1 MSKCWNVT
9 KPVQE
14 NIRKGIDFMSQE
26 RFHYKTLEEV
36 KERAEELKVYLPFS
50 SSTDILKTPLKVG
63 NVTFHNRMGIA
74 PMEGADS
81 LEDGSPSD
89 YTIRRYV
96 NEAIGGSALIWF
108 EAISI
113 VPEGRSSKTQLL
125 LTEENVESYKR
136 MNEKIK
142 EAGRKANGFEPYLIM
157 QANHSGRYSNPD
169 NRPAPMIAYR
179 HPQLEQYRAA
189 DDSCIVTD
197 DYLKS
202 LEESFGKA
210 ALLAKKAGF
219 DAVDIKSCH
228 GYLLAELLSA
238 YDRPGQY
245 GGNYENRTR
254 LLKNGIKAAK
264 VWEDENFQVTCR
276 LGIYDGYEYPWGF
289 GVSEGSGLK
298 PDLKE
303 PIRLVKELYG
313 NCGIQMMNLTM
324 GNPYATT
331 HVTRPFDMGKYEP
344 EEHPFTG
351 IGRMIAGIGEVK
363 KAVPEMVIFGS
374 APTYLRQFA
383 DLYTA
388 GAVEE
393 GFCDGMLFGRMAFAD
408 PDYANEIIKN
418 GRIDPKRVCMTCG
431 KCGDLIRAHKPT
443 GCVIRDPKTFMPFY
457 KEFLEIKKKQP
468 ANFRG

>member
-1 MSKCWNVT
+1 
-9 KPVQE
+9 
-14 NIRKGIDFMSQE
+14 MSQE

-418 GRIDPKRVCMTCG
+418 K
-431 KCGDLIRAHKPT
+431 
-443 GCVIRDPKTFMPFY
+443 
-457 KEFLEIKKKQP
+457 
-468 ANFRG
+468 

>member
-1 MSKCWNVT
+1 
-9 KPVQE
+9 
-14 NIRKGIDFMSQE
+14 MSQE

-142 EAGRKANGFEPYLIM
+142 EAGSKANGFEPYLIM

>member
-1 MSKCWNVT
+1 
-9 KPVQE
+9 
-14 NIRKGIDFMSQE
+14 MSQE

-169 NRPAPMIAYR
+169 NRPAPMIASR

>member
-1 MSKCWNVT
+1 
-9 KPVQE
+9 
-14 NIRKGIDFMSQE
+14 MSQE

-36 KERAEELKVYLPFS
+36 KELAEELKVYLPFS

>member
-1 MSKCWNVT
+1 
-9 KPVQE
+9 
-14 NIRKGIDFMSQE
+14 MSQE
-26 RFHYKTLEEV
+26 RYHYKTLEEV

>member
-1 MSKCWNVT
+1 
-9 KPVQE
+9 
-14 NIRKGIDFMSQE
+14 MSQE

-408 PDYANEIIKN
+408 PDYANEIIKH

>member
-1 MSKCWNVT
+1 
-9 KPVQE
+9 
-14 NIRKGIDFMSQE
+14 MSQE

-289 GVSEGSGLK
+289 GVSEGSGCK

>member
-1 MSKCWNVT
+1 
-9 KPVQE
+9 
-14 NIRKGIDFMSQE
+14 MSQE

-96 NEAIGGSALIWF
+96 NEAIGGSSLIWF

>member
-1 MSKCWNVT
+1 
-9 KPVQE
+9 
-14 NIRKGIDFMSQE
+14 MSQE

-228 GYLLAELLSA
+228 GYLLAELLSD

>member
-1 MSKCWNVT
+1 
-9 KPVQE
+9 
-14 NIRKGIDFMSQE
+14 MSQE

-142 EAGRKANGFEPYLIM
+142 EAGRKANGFEPYPIM

>member
-1 MSKCWNVT
+1 
-9 KPVQE
+9 
-14 NIRKGIDFMSQE
+14 MSQE

-210 ALLAKKAGF
+210 ALLGKKAGF

>member
-1 MSKCWNVT
+1 
-9 KPVQE
+9 
-14 NIRKGIDFMSQE
+14 MSQE

-457 KEFLEIKKKQP
+457 KEFLEIKKKQS

>member
-1 MSKCWNVT
+1 
-9 KPVQE
+9 
-14 NIRKGIDFMSQE
+14 MSQE

-351 IGRMIAGIGEVK
+351 IGRMIAGIREVK

>member
-1 MSKCWNVT
+1 
-9 KPVQE
+9 
-14 NIRKGIDFMSQE
+14 MSQE

-245 GGNYENRTR
+245 GGIYENRTR

>member
-1 MSKCWNVT
+1 
-9 KPVQE
+9 
-14 NIRKGIDFMSQE
+14 MSQE

-363 KAVPEMVIFGS
+363 KAVPEIVIFGS

>member
-1 MSKCWNVT
+1 
-9 KPVQE
+9 
-14 NIRKGIDFMSQE
+14 MSQE

-374 APTYLRQFA
+374 AASYLRRFA

>member
-1 MSKCWNVT
+1 
-9 KPVQE
+9 
-14 NIRKGIDFMSQE
+14 MSQE

-418 GRIDPKRVCMTCG
+418 GHIDPKRVCMTCG

>member
-1 MSKCWNVT
+1 
-9 KPVQE
+9 
-14 NIRKGIDFMSQE
+14 MSQE

-189 DDSCIVTD
+189 DDACIVTD

>member
-1 MSKCWNVT
+1 
-9 KPVQE
+9 
-14 NIRKGIDFMSQE
+14 MSQE

-393 GFCDGMLFGRMAFAD
+393 GFCNGMLFGRMAFAD

>member
-1 MSKCWNVT
+1 
-9 KPVQE
+9 
-14 NIRKGIDFMSQE
+14 MSQE

-238 YDRPGQY
+238 HDRPGQY

>member
-1 MSKCWNVT
+1 
-9 KPVQE
+9 
-14 NIRKGIDFMSQE
+14 MSQE

-189 DDSCIVTD
+189 DDSSD
-197 DYLKS
+197 SNPDGLNQS

>member
-1 MSKCWNVT
+1 
-9 KPVQE
+9 
-14 NIRKGIDFMSQE
+14 MSQE

-50 SSTDILKTPLKVG
+50 SSTDILKTPIKVG

>member
-1 MSKCWNVT
+1 
-9 KPVQE
+9 
-14 NIRKGIDFMSQE
+14 MSQE

-408 PDYANEIIKN
+408 PDYANEMIKN

-431 KCGDLIRAHKPT
+431 
-443 GCVIRDPKTFMPFY
+443 
-457 KEFLEIKKKQP
+457 
-468 ANFRG
+468 

>member
-1 MSKCWNVT
+1 
-9 KPVQE
+9 
-14 NIRKGIDFMSQE
+14 MSQE

-303 PIRLVKELYG
+303 PIRLVKEL
-313 NCGIQMMNLTM
+313 GIQMMNLTM

>member
-1 MSKCWNVT
+1 
-9 KPVQE
+9 
-14 NIRKGIDFMSQE
+14 MSQE

-324 GNPYATT
+324 GIPYATT

>member
-1 MSKCWNVT
+1 
-9 KPVQE
+9 
-14 NIRKGIDFMSQE
+14 MSQE

-254 LLKNGIKAAK
+254 LLKNGIKVAK